1 MAALQ
6 GYFLRNKDDAVK
18 AIDNI
23 HAILETA
30 ADRHN
35 PIYHNHTLAKT
46 GPSKPAKN
54 VKARAVKPLTVEQVD
69 KMYFNPQPGWDKHI

>member
-46 GPSKPAKN
+46 GLSKPAKN